1 MKRFGIALFL
11 SVIGIG
17 LLFSQKTVDDTTI
30 TAPDPA
36 LKASVAMSNAE
47 YRVTAGDVYMLAYAA
62 GTIPVTY
69 QLIVDSSYKIRV
81 SNLAVIDVEGK
92 TFLEVKAQVEQIVS
106 RNYPMSGVQFVL
118 TSPAAFSVAVAGE
131 VKQTAEPEV
140 WALSRLSSVLQPLL
154 TQYSSIRDVTI
165 VSRSGKS
172 RTYDLFKAQRFGDLS
187 QDPYLRPGDT
197 VRVGRLVRSV
207 KIEGAVERSGTY
219 QLLPGENLKDL
230 VDIYA
235 SGRSPLADKE
245 RVEVV
250 RTVDAASKTGERLYV
265 SGADFSS
272 FTVKNLDVVFVPQTA
287 DYLPVV
293 YIEGSVIDLSQSAL
307 LAEGEGGKLALDNM
321 NSGNARIPVRYNQGE
336 TWASLVQRNRAW
348 FSAHSDTASSYIVRK
363 GERIP
368 LDLDKLLFTSL
379 DAASP
384 LVEANDT
391 LVVPYRRKE
400 AQVVISGEVK
410 ATKELAGWP
419 LRRLSEVVADNLTPY
434 SSERDIEI
442 TDAAGVTRAYDYF
455 RSYRFGE
462 FDQNPWVR
470 PGDTIAVKR
479 LSRAVSI
486 AGAVERPGTYQLL
499 EGENLKDLIEIYG
512 SGLTPLADPSR
523 IEVVRYIGSGKAAGQ
538 KLFFD
543 QTDIDADRE
552 LQHFDAITI
561 HQISDLIPV
570 MFMEG
575 AVGVAKENEIS
586 PTPETSN
593 RLTVRFNEGEN
604 YAYLV
609 RRYRTAFS
617 PVSDT
622 ANAYII
628 RSGERI
634 PLNLN
639 PMLYD
644 ATYHSE
650 YKVEKDDVLI
660 IPFRQYFV
668 TVSGAV
674 KTPGRY
680 PYIPDRDWSYY
691 ISLAG
696 GFNTLQNSLELV
708 SITDVQGKKHTKKDP
723 ITPET
728 VIEAKSNSF
737 LFYFNQYAPI
747 VTTTLSI
754 VSTVFTVIAV
764 TQ

>member
-1 MKRFGIALFL
+1 
-11 SVIGIG
+11 
-17 LLFSQKTVDDTTI
+17 
-30 TAPDPA
+30 
-36 LKASVAMSNAE
+36 
-47 YRVTAGDVYMLAYAA
+47 
-62 GTIPVTY
+62 
-69 QLIVDSSYKIRV
+69 
-81 SNLAVIDVEGK
+81 
-92 TFLEVKAQVEQIVS
+92 
-106 RNYPMSGVQFVL
+106 MSGVQFVL
-118 TSPAAFSVAVAGE
+118 TSPAVFSVAVTGE

-154 TQYSSIRDVTI
+154 TQYSSTRDVTI

-197 VRVGRLVRSV
+197 VRVGRLLRSV
-207 KIEGAVERSGTY
+207 KIEGAVERPGTY
-219 QLLPGENLKDL
+219 QLLPGENLKEL
-230 VDIYA
+230 VDVYA
-235 SGRSPLADKE
+235 SGRSPLADSD

-250 RTVDAASKTGERLYV
+250 RTVDASSKTGERLYV
-265 SGADFSS
+265 SLADSPS
-272 FTVKNLDVVFVPQTA
+272 FALKNLDAVFVPQTA
-287 DYLPVV
+287 DYLPIV
-293 YIEGSVIDLSQSAL
+293 YIEGSVIDLSQAAL
-307 LAEGEGGKLALDNM
+307 LAEGEGGKMALDNLS
-321 NSGNARIPVRYNQGE
+321 SGNARIPVRYNQGE
-336 TWASLVQRNRAW
+336 TWASLVQRNRGW
-348 FSAHSDTASSYIVRK
+348 FSAHSDTASSYIIRR

-368 LDLDKLLFTSL
+368 LDLDQLLFTAL

-384 LVEANDT
+384 QVEANDT
-391 LVVPYRRKE
+391 LIVPYRKKE
-400 AQVVISGEVK
+400 AQVVISGEVR
-410 ATKELAGWP
+410 ATRELAGWP
-419 LRRLSEVVADNLTPY
+419 LRRLSEVVAENLTPY

-442 TDAAGVTRAYDYF
+442 TDAAGVTRTYDYF

-470 PGDTIAVKR
+470 PGDSIRVKR
-479 LSRAVSI
+479 LSRAVTIS
-486 AGAVERPGTYQLL
+486 GAVERPGTYQLL
-499 EGENLKDLIEIYG
+499 EGENLKDLVDVYG

-523 IEVVRYIGSGKAAGQ
+523 IEVVRYIGSSKAAGE
-538 KLFFD
+538 KLFFNK
-543 QTDIDADRE
+543 TDIDDDRE
-552 LQHFDAITI
+552 LQHFDSVVI

-575 AVGVAKENEIS
+575 AVGVAKDGDIS

-593 RLTVRFNEGEN
+593 RVTVRFNEGEN

-617 PVSDT
+617 AVSDT

-628 RSGERI
+628 RGEEHI
-634 PLNLN
+634 PMDLN

-644 ATYHSE
+644 ASYHSNTI
-650 YKVEKDDVLI
+650 VQANDILI

-674 KTPGRY
+674 KSPGRY

-696 GFNTLQNSLELV
+696 GFNTLQNSLEMV
-708 SITDVQGKKHTKKDP
+708 SITDVYGKKHGKKDP

-728 VIEAKSNSF
+728 VIEAKSNAF
-737 LFYFNQYAPI
+737 VFYFNQYAPVI
-747 VTTTLSI
+747 TTTLSI

-764 TQ
+764 TR